1 MNVFFGLIP
10 DTAASAIWA
19 MVVASLLPLV
29 MALSA
34 KALGGFRLA
43 DNAHP
48 RRFLQETTGV
58 AARANAAQQN
68 SYETLPVFL
77 AAVLVAMLF
86 FVPQLI
92 VNVLALVVRT
102 DSYWLL
108 HRLYQQFSD
117 VSFDTVDA
125 VDGVS
130 THAVLF
136 SNTCERLA
144 LGLMNN

>member
-1 MNVFFGLIP
+1 MNVFLGLVS

-19 MVVASLLPLV
+19 MVIASLLPLA

-34 KALGGFRLA
+34 KAFGGFNLA

-48 RRFLQETTGV
+48 RDFLQGTTGA

-92 VNVLALVVRT
+92 INTIAWLYVLIRIG
-102 DSYWLL
+102 Y
-108 HRLYQQFSD
+108 
-117 VSFDTVDA
+117 
-125 VDGVS
+125 GVAYIANLATFRSILWVLSIACCLMLFYLAIRIS
-130 THAVLF
+130 T
-136 SNTCERLA
+136 
-144 LGLMNN
+144 